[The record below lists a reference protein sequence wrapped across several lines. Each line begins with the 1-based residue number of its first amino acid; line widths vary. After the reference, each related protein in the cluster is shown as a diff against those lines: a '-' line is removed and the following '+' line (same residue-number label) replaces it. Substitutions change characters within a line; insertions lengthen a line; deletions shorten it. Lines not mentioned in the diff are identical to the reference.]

1 MFKVCLSEIG
11 VSKRGIYLKA
21 HQSEITEERTA
32 NGNMLKYRISEIERK
47 LNAAYELMISPTE
60 CEPTQPKQ
68 PINDQNVTEESG
80 YVTRNR
86 DILEQPGSSHDAE
99 IAEAIPFELDW
110 DQGKFVT

>member
-1 MFKVCLSEIG
+1 MKSTVRVLHISYIN
-11 VSKRGIYLKA
+11 LKT

-60 CEPTQPKQ
+60 CEQPAQPKH
-68 PINDQNVTEESG
+68 PKNDQNVTEESG

-86 DILEQPGSSHDAE
+86 DILEQPGSSRDAE